1 MLKVNYRRRHNFFF
15 LISNTSYPSHNWI
28 IILIQLITLKNDW
41 ICQNGKK
48 NVMDQWILNS
58 K

>member
-1 MLKVNYRRRHNFFF
+1 MFKVNYTRRHNFF